1 MDKFKNIAL
10 VFLLASIYLVF
21 HYSSA
26 QASENNVV
34 LLFNSSQ
41 DTIELHEKK
50 SSEYILD
57 LIPNNTNVTLLEY
70 DDEWSFIQYNNE
82 TGYVLSEYVFF
93 ETENNKSIQND
104 EKQTDYQEEPPLTEE
119 IKPNQKQNTQPEKN
133 EHIEQNAN
141 PKNSTLQTTNV
152 QQQLKGV
159 ALKQPTHVYSQ
170 TSTNSKVLKS
180 YNQGHILLF
189 QPHNSNWYS
198 ATVIINGQ
206 RYSGFIHA
214 DDVDIINQEQKRLNG
229 FAIRYVEV
237 YASPTRNANILKGYR
252 QGHKLIYRTFSSQ
265 WYEATV
271 YVNGIAHTGYI
282 HASDVANEP
291 PQDSSQR
298 LKGVAKKTSTPV
310 YSSRSTASTVLKT
323 YNEGHILIFRNYDN
337 NWYEATVYLN
347 GTAHTGYIYK
357 NDVEV
362 ATLTQQQLQGISN
375 AKPTRVFASATKK
388 GQTLKSYQ
396 QGLILKYRTFTPS
409 WYEATVYISGK
420 RHTGY
425 IYVNDVETAYAA
437 FATLNGIAKKK
448 TVHVYNHPSTS
459 EKVLKSY
466 PEASKLKYRT
476 FTPSWYEATVYVNGK
491 RHTGYIHKND
501 VETIVNNQQRVD
513 GFAAQNRTKVY
524 SKPSKSSSVLK
535 TYAFGSKLILRTFTN
550 SWYEATV
557 YVNGKRYTGYFHK
570 DDVSVFN
577 GKVIVIDAGHGGN
590 DTGAVG
596 NGLREKDITLDIA
609 LRVKQLLEEK
619 GFAVI
624 MTRDSDVY
632 PSLKERTDLANNANA
647 DIFVS
652 IHVNAGGGTGIETW
666 WHDKAPEPQKRQL
679 LATYIQNELIA
690 ATGAKNRGVKSP
702 TGKIGNFHV
711 TRETKMPSVLVEV
724 GFIDNASDAAKL
736 AQSSYRQQIAK
747 GIVEGIIKYFTS

>member
-41 DTIELHEKK
+41 DTIELHKKK

-237 YASPTRNANILKGYR
+237 YASPTRNANILKSYR

-337 NWYEATVYLN
+337 NWYEATVYIK
-347 GTAHTGYIYK
+347 G
-357 NDVEV
+357 
-362 ATLTQQQLQGISN
+362 
-375 AKPTRVFASATKK
+375 SA
-388 GQTLKSYQ
+388 
-396 QGLILKYRTFTPS
+396 
-409 WYEATVYISGK
+409 
-420 RHTGY
+420 
-425 IYVNDVETAYAA
+425 
-437 FATLNGIAKKK
+437 
-448 TVHVYNHPSTS
+448 
-459 EKVLKSY
+459 
-466 PEASKLKYRT
+466 
-476 FTPSWYEATVYVNGK
+476 
-491 RHTGYIHKND
+491 HTGYIHKND
-501 VETIVNNQQRVD
+501 VEVATLTPQQLKGVSIANPTRVFSTATTNGQVLKSYQLGHVLKYRSFSPSWYEATVYINGIQQTGYIYVYDVETATTNTATLNGIGIKNPTHVFDNASTNARSLKSYEQGQILKYRPFTSNWYEATVYVD
-513 GFAAQNRTKVY
+513 GKPHTGYIYKYHVENITSNPEKISGFAIKKPTNAY
-524 SKPSKSSSVLK
+524 SKPSKNAPVLK
-535 TYAFGSKLILRTFTN
+535 TYAFGSKLTYRTFTD

-557 YVNGKRYTGYFHK
+557 YIDGKAHTAYFHK
-570 DDVSVFN
+570 DDVSIFN
-577 GKVIVIDAGHGGN
+577 GKVIVIDAGHGGR
-590 DTGAVG
+590 DSGAEG

-609 LRVKQLLEEK
+609 LRVKKLLEEK

-624 MTRDSDVY
+624 MTRDRDVY
-632 PSLKERTDLANNANA
+632 PSLKERTDLANNAKA

-652 IHVNAGGGTGIETW
+652 IHVNSGGGTGIETW

-702 TGKIGNFHV
+702 TPKKGNFHV
-711 TRETKMPSVLVEV
+711 TRETKMPSALVEV

-736 AQSSYRQQIAK
+736 AQSSYRQKIAK